1 MIVLTVDE
9 IILLHGKLLRA
20 TGGTPGLRD
29 PELLESAVLGVNA
42 GFGDTE
48 RYPTVEAKAA
58 RLAFALVSSHAF
70 VDGNK
75 RTGMLAMLMLLRLNN
90 VTLRYTQKE
99 LINLGLDAA
108 SGRANYEDILE
119 WIFQH
124 RDTPLNPFDQ
134 DAS

>member
-29 PELLESAVLGVNA
+29 PGLLESAVLGVNA

-75 RTGMLAMLMLLRLNN
+75 RIGMLAMLMLLRLNN

-124 RDTPLNPFDQ
+124 RDTPLTPFDQ